1 MSRVIRSWLGVIPVD
16 KRGRLQRRVDG
27 VVLIVCSLERKSAD
41 LWMFADEQQTDDYL
55 YLRLVL
61 TAVLV
66 VIVLL
71 CPSLCRRIS
80 EIAERERSH
89 RDKQA
94 SHLAEH

>member
-80 EIAERERSH
+80 EIAEYE
-89 RDKQA
+89 
-94 SHLAEH
+94 LALEEECSSN

>member
-1 MSRVIRSWLGVIPVD
+1 MSSPLTSVGDFSVEWTEL
-16 KRGRLQRRVDG
+16 
-27 VVLIVCSLERKSAD
+27 VLIVCSLERKSAD

-80 EIAERERSH
+80 EIAERE
-89 RDKQA
+89 
-94 SHLAEH
+94 LALEEE